1 MTKEYFADNV
11 PKAIE
16 SGQTIFREG
25 LWAAEKTQEDGT
37 YTLGLYTAPQVWCH
51 ILDALYFIGQQELPN
66 SPVYKILDEAISAR
80 LGIKRKPQ

>member
-1 MTKEYFADNV
+1 MLTTFQKLLNQDKPFLEKV
-11 PKAIE
+11 C
-16 SGQTIFREG
+16 GQS
-25 LWAAEKTQEDGT
+25 EKTQEDGT